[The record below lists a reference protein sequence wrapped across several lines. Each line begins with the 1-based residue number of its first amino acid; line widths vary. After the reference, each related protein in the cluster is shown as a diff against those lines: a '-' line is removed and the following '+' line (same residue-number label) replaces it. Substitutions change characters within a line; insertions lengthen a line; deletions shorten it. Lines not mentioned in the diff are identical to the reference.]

1 MVTRTMKTGAV
12 ESLSPGAVLRGPA
25 DDHRASSDKR
35 RVPPR
40 RVDVVMRIVAC
51 GLITG
56 AALLAAVPVAI
67 ADAPVSTTSS
77 DNRAAP
83 QAEVSMLA
91 VSLTVGGAVAA
102 AGSGMALV
110 LTRRRAIS
118 SVTGSP
124 VQDHVTSD

>member
-1 MVTRTMKTGAV
+1 MKTGAV
-12 ESLSPGAVLRGPA
+12 ELSLSPGAVLTGPA
-25 DDHRASSDKR
+25 DGHRASSDKKTGPR
-35 RVPPR
+35 R

-56 AALLAAVPVAI
+56 AALLGAVPVAI

-77 DNRAAP
+77 NGRAAP
-83 QAEVSMLA
+83 HAEVSMLA

-102 AGSGMALV
+102 AGSGTALV
-110 LTRRRAIS
+110 LTRRRALS
-118 SVTGSP
+118 SVTDSP